1 MIDLRWR
8 IAQALEIRW
17 WKGYLK
23 DKDKTEYLDWK
34 RAYWTSFLKKID
46 IEAEAD
52 ERILDAGCGPAGIF
66 LVLTEQEV
74 VAVDP
79 LLDKYKQNLP
89 HFRPEEY
96 PHVQFIT
103 SPLETF
109 APQAPFDTVF
119 CLNAINHVNDL
130 NAAFDALVAA
140 TRPGGKL
147 IVSIDAHNYRLFQRI
162 FQLIPGDVLHP
173 HQYSLQEYQAM
184 LTERGCSVDY
194 TILYDEA
201 FFFNYYVIV
210 ATKAD

>member
-23 DKDKTEYLDWK
+23 GKDKAKYLAWK
-34 RAYWTSFLKKID
+34 RAYWTTFLKKID
-46 IEAEAD
+46 IAPEAG

-66 LVLTEQEV
+66 LVLNDQKV
-74 VAVDP
+74 VAIDP
-79 LLDKYKQNLP
+79 LLDKYKQTLP
-89 HFRPEEY
+89 HFKADDY
-96 PHVQFIT
+96 PYVQFIS

-109 APQAPFDTVF
+109 AAQASFDTVF

-130 NAAFDALVAA
+130 NTAFDALIAA
-140 TRPGGKL
+140 TRAGGKL
-147 IVSIDAHNYRLFQRI
+147 IVSIDAHNYRLFQRL

-184 LTERGCSVDY
+184 LTERGCNIDY

-210 ATKAD
+210 VTKAD